1 MKFTKEELIEL
12 GITFAGLV
20 FGSMI
25 SDALGLGF
33 WLHVIVS
40 LTIICAMNLVWK
52 AFDRKK
58 VSKTVNNALQ
68 EKYDSNNIKEYSD
81 GN

>member
-1 MKFTKEELIEL
+1 MKFTKEELIDL
-12 GITFAGLV
+12 GITFAGVV

-33 WLHVIVS
+33 WLHVIFS
-40 LTIICAMNLVWK
+40 LTIICAMDLVWK

-58 VSKTVNNALQ
+58 VSKTVNNALH

>member
-1 MKFTKEELIEL
+1 MKFTKEELIDL